1 MNRRKLKR
9 RTGKEKRE
17 TMNMKRT
24 ILGETMPRLTEPLLC
39 AVIALAVIGL
49 VTADTGPGYMTAE
62 ADWRPET
69 QTRSSFDVTNRVAI
83 RFNTFEVTTNYSSP
97 GATWF
102 DDATSILA
110 RKRDEITDEQAME
123 KLLGYKPKTD
133 INFLKGLLFMRE
145 AAETMGI
152 GGAIDWQTKIQ
163 LQAIH
168 QLIEEKRR
176 ELKQQ
181 LNSTNPSDP
190 MADMNTKGTM

>member
-1 MNRRKLKR
+1 
-9 RTGKEKRE
+9 
-17 TMNMKRT
+17 MNMKRT